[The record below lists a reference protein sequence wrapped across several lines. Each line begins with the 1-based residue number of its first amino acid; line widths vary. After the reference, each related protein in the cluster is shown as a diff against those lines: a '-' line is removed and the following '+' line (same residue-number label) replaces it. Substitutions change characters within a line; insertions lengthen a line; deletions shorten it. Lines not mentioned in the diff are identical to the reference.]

1 MNRSITGAWSQHH
14 STRRGNKIS
23 LNSPLPATPPPP
35 GSAAAAAL
43 RALEVGPDGGAA
55 TGQEASAAEG
65 QGVNGVMASASG
77 SIDGL
82 DTAAE
87 QGPSSSTPRTREASP
102 ATLARA
108 STSATPL
115 ASSSSTSGKRKE
127 ARTPTSTSA
136 SSKRSRKALT
146 DPSAIAEKYAPP
158 STSLAD
164 LGGIASSIE
173 KVLELIALPLRH
185 GGVYHYIGMTPP
197 RGVLL
202 HGPPGCGKTML
213 AGAIANYCDVPFL
226 SISAPSIVSGT
237 SGESEATLRQTFE
250 EAARIAPCILF
261 IDEIDSITPKRET
274 AGREMERRIVAQL
287 LTCLDDLSWDKTGG
301 KAVMVIGATNRPDA
315 IDAALRRAGRFDHEI
330 ALGVPDEAGRE
341 QILRV
346 LAKKLRLS
354 GDFDFKALAKATPGY
369 VGADLNALTGAAGIL
384 AVKRIFSEFGQMPV
398 QLGLLDGGGGEV
410 AAGEASNA
418 DVEMGEGEAEAPM
431 TNGNN
436 PEQEAKDT
444 STTTTATP
452 ATPATP
458 ATTTE
463 SQVNGAVAL
472 PPRPTRSLDPLPPA
486 LSQSPIAAFLLSH
499 PNPLTEEQLAPLSI
513 TNGDFLAAL
522 PTVQPSSKREG
533 FATVPDVSWGDVGA
547 LHATREELNMA
558 IVEPIR
564 RPDLFASVGV
574 QASSGVLLW
583 GPPGCGKTLL
593 AKAVA
598 NESRANFISV
608 KGPELLNKYVGESER
623 AVRQVFSRART
634 SSPCVIF
641 FDELDALV
649 PRRDDSL
656 SESSSRVVNTLLTE
670 LDGLESR
677 GQVYVI
683 GATNRP
689 DMIDPAMCRPGRLDK
704 LLYVDLPTKE
714 ERGEILKTITA
725 KMPLQRNGAGGD
737 EAMLGRLAE
746 DARMQGFSGAD
757 LANLAR
763 EAAVGALKEA
773 LRSSRQKL
781 NGTSIDGQHFEPAR
795 GLAEGG
801 LGGGL
806 QVVIT
811 ETHFLEALDKVSP
824 SVSVQQR
831 AKYAQLRSRLSGNPA
846 GKGRKAEVNGTQLPN
861 GVGGTDAAESGAE
874 RGGEGAAMAT

>member
-1 MNRSITGAWSQHH
+1 MSGLAGEQGYWIPPLPCSTLQTNQHHLFQRPSTTASLSSSEMNRSITGAWSQHH
-14 STRRGNKIS
+14 STRRANKIS
-23 LNSPLPATPPPP
+23 LNSPMPATPPPP

-43 RALEVGPDGGAA
+43 RALEEGSDGAA
-55 TGQEASAAEG
+55 TGQDAVGAEVQTSG
-65 QGVNGVMASASG
+65 GIASG
-77 SIDGL
+77 VSGPIQGIEG
-82 DTAAE
+82 AAE

-115 ASSSSTSGKRKE
+115 AAASSSSTSGKRKE

-213 AGAIANYCDVPFL
+213 AGAVANYCDVPFL
-226 SISAPSIVSGT
+226 SISAPSVVSGT

-354 GDFDFKALAKATPGY
+354 GNFDFKALAKATPGY

-384 AVKRIFSEFGQMPV
+384 AVKRIFSEFAQAPV
-398 QLGLLDGGGGEV
+398 QLGLLEGGEV
-410 AAGEASNA
+410 AGGEGSNA
-418 DVEMGEGEAEAPM
+418 DVEMGEGEVEAAI
-431 TNGNN
+431 TNGTSTIATN

-444 STTTTATP
+444 PTTANS
-452 ATPATP
+452 ATTTP

-463 SQVNGAVAL
+463 LPLNGTEAL
-472 PPRPTRSLDPLPPA
+472 APRLARSLGPLPPA
-486 LSQSPIAAFLLSH
+486 LSQSPIASFLLSH
-499 PNPLTEEQLAPLSI
+499 PNPLTESQLAPLSI

-608 KGPELLNKYVGESER
+608 KGPELLNKVSMMVEG
-623 AVRQVFSRART
+623 
-634 SSPCVIF
+634 
-641 FDELDALV
+641 
-649 PRRDDSL
+649 
-656 SESSSRVVNTLLTE
+656 VV
-670 LDGLESR
+670 
-677 GQVYVI
+677 
-683 GATNRP
+683 
-689 DMIDPAMCRPGRLDK
+689 
-704 LLYVDLPTKE
+704 
-714 ERGEILKTITA
+714 
-725 KMPLQRNGAGGD
+725 
-737 EAMLGRLAE
+737 
-746 DARMQGFSGAD
+746 
-757 LANLAR
+757 
-763 EAAVGALKEA
+763 
-773 LRSSRQKL
+773 
-781 NGTSIDGQHFEPAR
+781 
-795 GLAEGG
+795 GG
-801 LGGGL
+801 LYIHRGIEHRPTISL
-806 QVVIT
+806 
-811 ETHFLEALDKVSP
+811 
-824 SVSVQQR
+824 
-831 AKYAQLRSRLSGNPA
+831 SRLSFFSPILTVRRRIRASSPSSLLSSAHLFPLRNLLRRARRSSPTP
-846 GKGRKAEVNGTQLPN
+846 RRLPLR
-861 GVGGTDAAESGAE
+861 VLFP
-874 RGGEGAAMAT
+874 RGQYPPD